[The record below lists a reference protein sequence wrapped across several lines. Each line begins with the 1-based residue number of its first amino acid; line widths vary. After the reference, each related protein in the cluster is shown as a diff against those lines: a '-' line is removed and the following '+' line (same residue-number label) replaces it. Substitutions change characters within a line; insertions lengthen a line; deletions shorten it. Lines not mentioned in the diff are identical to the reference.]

1 MGNGGKLE
9 VDVLKLNSTPMDIQS
24 AEGAVVD
31 FNDVKLLSSD
41 MKWSP
46 AATYNTTTHAL
57 EDAESNKLNNVIYS
71 KTTAINQVVN
81 DNVASGKFIRN
92 GQLFIQR
99 GDEVFNAQGARVR

>member
-1 MGNGGKLE
+1 MSKNSIMGNGGKLE

-57 EDAESNKLNNVIYS
+57 EDAESKRRFERPALV
-71 KTTAINQVVN
+71 
-81 DNVASGKFIRN
+81 
-92 GQLFIQR
+92 LW
-99 GDEVFNAQGARVR
+99 